1 MVKTILATAGAVA
14 LLASPASAAQQQGS
28 AGPFSGSVRDNR
40 TQTHRYNNNPEN
52 LACIQVMA
60 SYTITLNY
68 TPVTDTLT
76 LTAGGTSV
84 TGSNG
89 VATLSLERSYC
100 TAFDIKV
107 TGTSV
112 ASVAQY
118 TVTVTRGSGGTVV
131 AL

>member
-1 MVKTILATAGAVA
+1 MVKTFLAAAGAVVV
-14 LLASPASAAQQQGS
+14 LASPASAAQGS
-28 AGPFSGSVRDNR
+28 AGPFSGTIRQN
-40 TQTHRYNNNPEN
+40 QTKTHQYDNNPLN
-52 LACIQVMA
+52 MACIQVMA
-60 SYTITLNY
+60 TYTVTLNY
-68 TPVTDTLT
+68 TPTTDVLT

-89 VATLSLERSYC
+89 TATLSLERSYC

-107 TGTSV
+107 SGTSV
-112 ASVAQY
+112 DSAAQY